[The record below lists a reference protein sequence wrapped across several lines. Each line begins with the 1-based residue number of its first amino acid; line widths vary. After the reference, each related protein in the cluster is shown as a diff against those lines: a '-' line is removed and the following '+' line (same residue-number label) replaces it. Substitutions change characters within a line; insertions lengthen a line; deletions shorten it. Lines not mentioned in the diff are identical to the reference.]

1 MEPSAASV
9 KCPKSKAH
17 FEGTESLNFV
27 STVYALFMGESWSES
42 PLALNGRNQEM
53 DGAFVY
59 FTYFNFIASKR
70 GSV

>member
-1 MEPSAASV
+1 M
-9 KCPKSKAH
+9 KRPKSEAH
-17 FEGTESLNFV
+17 FKGTESLNFV
-27 STVYALFMGESWSES
+27 STVYALFMCESPSES